1 MACRKTS
8 RKAALSFL
16 QKLHCS
22 LRKNRFLLSGVY
34 AGIIVLFLLVLLL
47 VVLLLVVLLLVVL
60 HLVVV
65 LLVVLLLGC
74 SGRGAIVVC
83 YGGGEGR
90 VKTNFGGVD
99 VVPLLGMVRG
109 AIAGCHC
116 SVLWWRGGWWG
127 SGRGAIAGCHCSVL
141 WLGGRV
147 TTNFYGCHCSVLWW
161 GCNGCGAI
169 AGLHRRVQLLCAV
182 VWGGGTTL

>member
-1 MACRKTS
+1 MLGCQCDDQLWGSGCGAIAGCSWRPTQQWHAEKTS

-16 QKLHCS
+16 QKLRCS
-22 LRKNRFLLSGVY
+22 LRKNRFLLFGVY

-116 SVLWWRGGWWG
+116 SVLWWRGGWLGERPW
-127 SGRGAIAGCHCSVL
+127 CHC
-141 WLGGRV
+141 RV
-147 TTNFYGCHCSVLWW
+147 PL
-161 GCNGCGAI
+161 
-169 AGLHRRVQLLCAV
+169 
-182 VWGGGTTL
+182 